1 LAEASNPEIF
11 DPAINE
17 WANWKI
23 PNVRHGVYSC
33 LLSWR
38 NDLILLG
45 GSSARQTIE
54 KFDTIVQT
62 WTTINTS
69 SPFEIYASGKNIKN
83 QPAYVVLKAVC
94 KGHH

>member
-1 LAEASNPEIF
+1 LAQDSNPEIF
-11 DPAINE
+11 DPANNE

-23 PNVRHGVYSC
+23 PNIKHGGDSC

-45 GSSARQTIE
+45 GYSAKQTIE
-54 KFDTIVQT
+54 TFDTIAQT

-69 SPFEIYASGKNIKN
+69 APFEICVSGKNIKN
-83 QPAYVVLKAVC
+83 QPANVLL
-94 KGHH
+94 